1 MKKFTVGLCALLTA
15 LSITSIATAETVVSS
30 TSEKIQPDLIDQV
43 IRVEDQ
49 QTPGS
54 SHLKV
59 SIVVLDGG
67 MSTDVSPRYTVYL
80 TLSSLAEM
88 GNMGATFKITNKAYQ
103 FKSARKISDKL
114 FEVSFVEYRDQMYDV
129 ILTIDAAKLFADEL
143 MARKDCGED
152 FCDIDLESSVDVTE
166 SATLIP

>member
-1 MKKFTVGLCALLTA
+1 
-15 LSITSIATAETVVSS
+15 
-30 TSEKIQPDLIDQV
+30 
-43 IRVEDQ
+43 
-49 QTPGS
+49 
-54 SHLKV
+54 
-59 SIVVLDGG
+59 
-67 MSTDVSPRYTVYL
+67 
-80 TLSSLAEM
+80 
-88 GNMGATFKITNKAYQ
+88 MGATFKITNKAYQ